1 MIESVN
7 GYKVIAYIPY
17 SPNDHDREAF
27 VICDREREYDRYAV
41 WTVATDNGVTEAWS
55 GWYGDSYARAVRV
68 AMERVM
74 ANMYAD

>member
-17 SPNDHDREAF
+17 SPHDPDCAV

-41 WTVATDNGVTEAWS
+41 WTVATDNGVTEAWN
-55 GWYGDSYARAVRV
+55 GWYGNSYARAEKV
-68 AMERVM
+68 AMERVGY
-74 ANMYAD
+74 NV